1 MKTLITGIKPT
12 GQIHLGNYLG
22 AFKPAFEYQNDYES
36 YIFLANLHALT
47 TFQKGS
53 ELKIHSENLAIDLL
67 SLGLD
72 PEKSTFFIQS
82 QIPEHSELMWILG
95 SLAPM
100 GLLER
105 AHAWKD
111 FKNKG
116 LRDPNLSLF
125 SYPVLMAADILLYQ
139 ADIVPV
145 GSDQKQHIEITRD
158 LASKFNN
165 NFGETFKMPEELIT
179 FPVDVPGID
188 GRKMSK
194 SYNNYIPIFAPESE
208 IKKTI
213 MKISTDSTPV
223 EDTKNPETC
232 NVFNIYKLVASET
245 DIQNLKD
252 KYLAGGFGYGD
263 AKKELLRVYLEY
275 FAEAREKRTKFEN
288 NIDLVQSILQNGKQK
303 AQAKAK
309 QTLELVKKNTGINLF

>member
-1 MKTLITGIKPT
+1 MKSLITGIKPT

-22 AFKPAFEYQNDYES
+22 AFKPAFEFQDEYDCN
-36 YIFLANLHALT
+36 IFLANLHALT
-47 TFQKGS
+47 TFQNGT
-53 ELKIHSENLAIDLL
+53 ELKKYSENLAIDLL

-72 PEKSTFFIQS
+72 PQKSNFFIQS
-82 QIPEHSELMWILG
+82 QIPEHSELMWILS

-116 LRDPNLSLF
+116 LRDPNLALF

-139 ADIVPV
+139 PDIVPV

-158 LASKFNN
+158 LAQKFNSH
-165 NFGETFKMPEELIT
+165 FGQTFKIPNELIT
-179 FPVDVPGID
+179 FPVDVPGVD

-194 SYNNYIPIFAPESE
+194 SYNNYIPIFAPENE

-213 MKISTDSTPV
+213 MKITTDSKEVSEAKDP
-223 EDTKNPETC
+223 DTC
-232 NVFNIYKLVASET
+232 NIFAIYKLIATESQ
-245 DIQNLKD
+245 IQNLKD
-252 KYLAGGFGYGD
+252 KYLAGGMGYGD
-263 AKKELLRVYLEY
+263 AKKELLQVYLDY
-275 FAEAREKRTKFEN
+275 FAEARAKRIEFEN
-288 NIDLVQSILQNGKQK
+288 NLDLVQTILQDGQVK
-303 AQAKAK
+303 AQAKAR
-309 QTLELVKKNTGINLF
+309 QTLEVVKDKIGIKLF